1 MEKKNPYKFTL
12 GFDKTKPS
20 HVRATEILNSVK
32 DKADLIASAL
42 VSYIDD
48 VRQEEGAV
56 LSNEALQVL
65 MQEMVKQE
73 VAKAMHLHSIKPE
86 EPNHNSNSVMAVQQE
101 SLETIAMKF
110 GIWENHKKVKNY
122 SLGMKQKLGIILA
135 LIGKPQ
141 LLVLDEPL
149 NGLDPKSTI
158 QIRKLLSDLREK
170 GITIL
175 ISSHIL
181 DELFRVATDY
191 IFISQGTIKKNFTY
205 EEIVHKYPDKMPEE
219 IYLDILEE

>member
-65 MQEMVKQE
+65 MDFF
-73 VAKAMHLHSIKPE
+73 HSMKKLAGIYQNTK
-86 EPNHNSNSVMAVQQE
+86 EPIFRELPFFIFTDNKDL
-101 SLETIAMKF
+101 SLEYQYRHE
-110 GIWENHKKVKNY
+110 GV
-122 SLGMKQKLGIILA
+122 S
-135 LIGKPQ
+135 
-141 LLVLDEPL
+141 
-149 NGLDPKSTI
+149 
-158 QIRKLLSDLREK
+158 
-170 GITIL
+170 
-175 ISSHIL
+175 
-181 DELFRVATDY
+181 DY
-191 IFISQGTIKKNFTY
+191 ITSPVNIPELIRRICYFV
-205 EEIVHKYPDKMPEE
+205 EE
-219 IYLDILEE
+219 

>member
-86 EPNHNSNSVMAVQQE
+86 EPNRNSNSVMAVQQE
-101 SLETIAMKF
+101 SLETITPEVAKSVRDDIRF
-110 GIWENHKKVKNY
+110 DLESFYGGLHCGECFDVKVKDIWIPVRIEMGDDWY
-122 SLGMKQKLGIILA
+122 
-135 LIGKPQ
+135 
-141 LLVLDEPL
+141 LVGLNVSRLD
-149 NGLDPKSTI
+149 GL
-158 QIRKLLSDLREK
+158 
-170 GITIL
+170 
-175 ISSHIL
+175 
-181 DELFRVATDY
+181 RVR
-191 IFISQGTIKKNFTY
+191 
-205 EEIVHKYPDKMPEE
+205 M
-219 IYLDILEE
+219 

>member
-65 MQEMVKQE
+65 MQEIVRVE
-73 VAKAMHLHSIKPE
+73 TPARSARLDCDRPSR
-86 EPNHNSNSVMAVQQE
+86 
-101 SLETIAMKF
+101 SL
-110 GIWENHKKVKNY
+110 
-122 SLGMKQKLGIILA
+122 SLLT
-135 LIGKPQ
+135 
-141 LLVLDEPL
+141 V
-149 NGLDPKSTI
+149 
-158 QIRKLLSDLREK
+158 
-170 GITIL
+170 
-175 ISSHIL
+175 
-181 DELFRVATDY
+181 
-191 IFISQGTIKKNFTY
+191 
-205 EEIVHKYPDKMPEE
+205 
-219 IYLDILEE
+219 

>member
-86 EPNHNSNSVMAVQQE
+86 EPNRNSNSVMAVQQE
-101 SLETIAMKF
+101 SLETITPEVA
-110 GIWENHKKVKNY
+110 KK
-122 SLGMKQKLGIILA
+122 
-135 LIGKPQ
+135 IGRAH
-141 LLVLDEPL
+141 V
-149 NGLDPKSTI
+149 
-158 QIRKLLSDLREK
+158 
-170 GITIL
+170 
-175 ISSHIL
+175 
-181 DELFRVATDY
+181 
-191 IFISQGTIKKNFTY
+191 
-205 EEIVHKYPDKMPEE
+205 
-219 IYLDILEE
+219 

>member
-65 MQEMVKQE
+65 M
-73 VAKAMHLHSIKPE
+73 
-86 EPNHNSNSVMAVQQE
+86 
-101 SLETIAMKF
+101 LE
-110 GIWENHKKVKNY
+110 KVN
-122 SLGMKQKLGIILA
+122 Q
-135 LIGKPQ
+135 Q
-141 LLVLDEPL
+141 LLV
-149 NGLDPKSTI
+149 I
-158 QIRKLLSDLREK
+158 
-170 GITIL
+170 
-175 ISSHIL
+175 
-181 DELFRVATDY
+181 
-191 IFISQGTIKKNFTY
+191 
-205 EEIVHKYPDKMPEE
+205 
-219 IYLDILEE
+219 

>member
-65 MQEMVKQE
+65 MQEIPCKM
-73 VAKAMHLHSIKPE
+73 S
-86 EPNHNSNSVMAVQQE
+86 
-101 SLETIAMKF
+101 KF
-110 GIWENHKKVKNY
+110 SCCN
-122 SLGMKQKLGIILA
+122 
-135 LIGKPQ
+135 
-141 LLVLDEPL
+141 D
-149 NGLDPKSTI
+149 STSC
-158 QIRKLLSDLREK
+158 K
-170 GITIL
+170 
-175 ISSHIL
+175 
-181 DELFRVATDY
+181 Y
-191 IFISQGTIKKNFTY
+191 IFFHHS
-205 EEIVHKYPDKMPEE
+205 VHFLSFFKYKFFLEFVPEN
-219 IYLDILEE
+219 

>member
-65 MQEMVKQE
+65 MQEMVRNITSW
-73 VAKAMHLHSIKPE
+73 SID
-86 EPNHNSNSVMAVQQE
+86 
-101 SLETIAMKF
+101 
-110 GIWENHKKVKNY
+110 Y
-122 SLGMKQKLGIILA
+122 SR
-135 LIGKPQ
+135 
-141 LLVLDEPL
+141 
-149 NGLDPKSTI
+149 
-158 QIRKLLSDLREK
+158 IR
-170 GITIL
+170 T
-175 ISSHIL
+175 
-181 DELFRVATDY
+181 LF
-191 IFISQGTIKKNFTY
+191 
-205 EEIVHKYPDKMPEE
+205 YP
-219 IYLDILEE
+219 YTHRLDIVRKS

>member
-65 MQEMVKQE
+65 M
-73 VAKAMHLHSIKPE
+73 HSIKPE
-86 EPNHNSNSVMAVQQE
+86 EPNRNSNSVMAVQQE
-101 SLETIAMKF
+101 SLETITPEVAKSVRDAMS
-110 GIWENHKKVKNY
+110 I
-122 SLGMKQKLGIILA
+122 
-135 LIGKPQ
+135 
-141 LLVLDEPL
+141 
-149 NGLDPKSTI
+149 
-158 QIRKLLSDLREK
+158 
-170 GITIL
+170 
-175 ISSHIL
+175 
-181 DELFRVATDY
+181 FRNR
-191 IFISQGTIKKNFTY
+191 S
-205 EEIVHKYPDKMPEE
+205 
-219 IYLDILEE
+219 

>member
-86 EPNHNSNSVMAVQQE
+86 EPNRNSNSVMAVQQE
-101 SLETIAMKF
+101 SLETIAKNKLIEDGLHAGFCLCHGNMGNLLILKRYAEIF
-110 GIWENHKKVKNY
+110 DDKQVRSICDSRFEQILEFLNEENILPTELYNPGFMTGLSGIAYALLKYK
-122 SLGMKQKLGIILA
+122 MPKLPL
-135 LIGKPQ
+135 LIG
-141 LLVLDEPL
+141 VE
-149 NGLDPKSTI
+149 
-158 QIRKLLSDLREK
+158 
-170 GITIL
+170 GIY
-175 ISSHIL
+175 
-181 DELFRVATDY
+181 DRNEV
-191 IFISQGTIKKNFTY
+191 
-205 EEIVHKYPDKMPEE
+205 
-219 IYLDILEE
+219 